1 MPTLLMLHGLTG
13 DGKMMEKFA
22 KNILPSNFTLITP
35 NAPFKHED
43 RGYCWWKYPGG
54 DLETLQAEIHHS
66 IQYLLELIPK
76 DGPIIIGGFSQGAA
90 LSLELLF
97 SSIKSRILGIMVLG
111 SKSVD
116 ISDLKLKLNDI
127 QPAKIFWMHGKTDQR
142 IIFEEGEK
150 VVNIFE
156 NANWDVTRINHEKGH
171 MIPTEFHNE
180 IFEWLSLFSH

>member
-13 DGKMMEKFA
+13 DGNMMEKFA

-35 NAPFKHED
+35 NAPFKHEG
-43 RGYCWWKYPGG
+43 RGYCWWKYPRG

-76 DGPIIIGGFSQGAA
+76 EGPIIIGGFSQGAA

-97 SSIKSRILGIMVLG
+97 SSINSRISGIIVLG
-111 SKSVD
+111 SKSIDV
-116 ISDLKLKLNDI
+116 SDLKLKLNKI
-127 QPAKIFWMHGKTDQR
+127 QPAKMFWMHGKTDQ
-142 IIFEEGEK
+142 IILFEEGEK

-156 NANWDVTRINHEKGH
+156 NTNWDVTRINHEKGH
-171 MIPTEFHNE
+171 MIPKEFHNE